1 MKGTAMRTPFA
12 PLFTPT
18 LALVVIA
25 ALAACAPIDPPAAP
39 PALSSPSPAATGEE
53 EPAGPTPATVVLSTS
68 LILVNDAEG
77 TAIDHFDYFDDPTAA
92 IAAFTE
98 YFGGDPVVTPFPG
111 NNHEWPGN
119 FYHWDDFGIIDYVGG
134 PGGSGEDFGV
144 RATATTVRGLDIET
158 VGGIAV
164 GDTAATA
171 AAAGAI
177 AVSQEIEG
185 NTYAWL
191 ELDRISVDN
200 SRPDELIYVYLTL
213 SAPAGTI
220 TQLTAPVANFGL

>member
-1 MKGTAMRTPFA
+1 MKGTAMRTPVA

-18 LALVVIA
+18 LALVVLA
-25 ALAACAPIDPPAAP
+25 ALAACVPIDPPAATP
-39 PALSSPSPAATGEE
+39 SPSPTVTATATE
-53 EPAGPTPATVVLSTS
+53 EPTGPTPATVVLSTS

-77 TAIDHFDYFDDPTAA
+77 ATIDHFDYFDDPTAA

-111 NNHEWPGN
+111 SNHEWPGN
-119 FYHWDDFGIIDYVGG
+119 FYEWDDFGIIDYVGG

-144 RATATTVRGLDIET
+144 RATAATVRGLGIET
-158 VGGIAV
+158 VSGIAV

-185 NTYAWL
+185 TTYAWL

-213 SAPAGTI
+213 SAPGGTI